1 MSIFHAFLLFLK
13 KHQLQMS
20 IKYLRNK
27 IKQNLMDYIYDSA
40 IGSYAYYAI
49 ARLFSI
55 SRLRS
60 HTPIHDIATIKTLI
74 K

>member
-1 MSIFHAFLLFLK
+1 
-13 KHQLQMS
+13 
-20 IKYLRNK
+20 
-27 IKQNLMDYIYDSA
+27 MDYIYDSA
-40 IGSYAYYAI
+40 IGSYAYYVT

-60 HTPIHDIATIKTLI
+60 HTPNQCIATIKRLI

>member
-1 MSIFHAFLLFLK
+1 
-13 KHQLQMS
+13 
-20 IKYLRNK
+20 
-27 IKQNLMDYIYDSA
+27 MDYIYDSA
-40 IGSYAYYAI
+40 IGSYAYYVT

-60 HTPIHDIATIKTLI
+60 HTPIHDIGTIKSLI